1 MSLLPTAYIKGIAE
15 HAGGEVTLAGW
26 VYNKTEKG
34 KLIFIQL
41 RDGTGTI
48 QCVVFRKNVAE
59 EVFAAAKSLTQE
71 SSVRITGTVRADER
85 APSGFELDV
94 KEVEPLHLA
103 QEYPI
108 TPKEHGTEFL
118 MAHRHLHVRSA
129 KQHALLRIRA
139 EVIAAAEGYLNN
151 EDFVRFDTPILT
163 PVAAEGTSNLFAT
176 QYFDLGTAYLAQT
189 GQLYVESGMMSF
201 GKVYCFG
208 PTFRAE
214 QSKTRRHLTEFW
226 MIEPEL
232 AFADQDDNMVLQE
245 NFVSAIV
252 QQVLRHCPN
261 ELQTLERDTGVL
273 EKVVP
278 PFPRISY
285 DEAVERINAAV
296 KEGATVPPEGNPLP
310 PITWGEDFGAP
321 HETFLAAQFDRPVFV
336 VNYPAEVKAF
346 YMQPAEGR
354 PEVVRCADL
363 LAPEG
368 YGEIIGGSQRIHD
381 AALLEERIRRHGLD
395 PEHYQ
400 WYLDLRR
407 YGTVPHSGFGMGI
420 ERCTA
425 WIAGTRHIRETI
437 PFPRQLYRIY
447 P

>member
-1 MSLLPTAYIKGIAE
+1 MSLLPTTYIEQIGQHE
-15 HAGGEVTLAGW
+15 GQDVTLAGW

-34 KLIFIQL
+34 KLVFIQL

-48 QCVVFRKNVAE
+48 QCVVFKKNVSE
-59 EVFAAAKSLTQE
+59 ETFAAAKAVTQE
-71 SSVRITGTVRADER
+71 SSVYVTGNVRADER

-94 KEVEPLHLA
+94 KELRL
-103 QEYPI
+103 QSLTSEYPI

-118 MAHRHLHVRSA
+118 MNHRHLWVRSS
-129 KQHALLRIRA
+129 KQHALLRIRH
-139 EVIAAAEGYLNN
+139 EVIAGAQEFLNSQG
-151 EDFVRFDTPILT
+151 FVRFDTPILT
-163 PVAAEGTSNLFAT
+163 PVAAEGTTNLFST
-176 QYFDLGTAYLAQT
+176 EYFDLGKAYLAQT
-189 GQLYVESGMMSF
+189 GQLYVEAGMMSF

-214 QSKTRRHLTEFW
+214 HSKTRRHLTEFW
-226 MIEPEL
+226 MIEPEV

-245 NFVSAIV
+245 NFVSSIV
-252 QQVLRHCPN
+252 QRVLERRRDD
-261 ELQTLERDTGVL
+261 LVTLERDTSVL
-273 EKVVP
+273 EQVKP

-285 DEAVERINAAV
+285 DQAVEMINNAAR
-296 KEGATVPPEGNPLP
+296 EGVTVPPENQPLQ
-310 PITWGEDFGAP
+310 PIEWGEDFGAP
-321 HETFLAAQFDRPVFV
+321 HETFLAAQFNKPVFV

-346 YMQPAEGR
+346 YMQPVEGR
-354 PEVVRCADL
+354 PELVHCADL

-381 AALLEERIRRHGLD
+381 ADLLEQRIRDHGLN

-407 YGTVPHSGFGMGI
+407 YGSVPHSGYGMGI
-420 ERCTA
+420 ERCVA
-425 WIAGTRHIRETI
+425 WISGTRHIRETI
-437 PFPRQLYRIY
+437 SFPRQLYRIY

>member
-1 MSLLPTAYIKGIAE
+1 MSLLPTAYITSIAE
-15 HAGGEVTLAGW
+15 HAGDEVTLAGW
-26 VYNKTEKG
+26 VYHKTEKG

-59 EVFAAAKSLTQE
+59 ETFEAARSLTQE
-71 SSVRITGTVRADER
+71 SSVRIRGTVRADER
-85 APSGFELDV
+85 APSGFEIDV
-94 KEVEPLHLA
+94 TTVEPLHIA
-103 QEYPI
+103 SEYPI

-118 MAHRHLHVRSA
+118 MAHRHLHVRSS

-139 EVIAAAEGYLNN
+139 EVIAAAQEYLNN

-189 GQLYVESGMMSF
+189 GQLYVEAGMMSF

-252 QQVLRHCPN
+252 QRVLSRCAR
-261 ELQTLERDTGVL
+261 ELETLERDTTTLRNVL
-273 EKVVP
+273 P

-285 DEAVERINAAV
+285 DDAVERINAAGRAG
-296 KEGATVPPEGNPLP
+296 ETVPPEGNAVPPL
-310 PITWGEDFGAP
+310 TWGEDFGAP

-336 VNYPAEVKAF
+336 VNYPTAVKAF
-346 YMQPAEGR
+346 YMQPVDGR

-381 AALLEERIRRHGLD
+381 VELLEERIREHGLN
-395 PEHYQ
+395 PEHYR

-407 YGTVPHSGFGMGI
+407 YGTAPHAGFGMGI

-437 PFPRQLYRIY
+437 GFPRQLYRIY

>member
-1 MSLLPTAYIKGIAE
+1 MPLLPTTYISSIAE
-15 HAGGEVTLAGW
+15 HTGKEVTLAGW
-26 VYNKTEKG
+26 VYHKTEKG
-34 KLIFIQL
+34 KLVFIQL

-48 QCVVFRKNVAE
+48 QCVVFKKNVSE
-59 EVFAAAKSLTQE
+59 EVFEAAKALTQE
-71 SSVRITGTVRADER
+71 SSVYISGIPRADER
-85 APSGFELDV
+85 APGGYELDV
-94 KEVEPLHLA
+94 AGVEPVHIA
-103 QEYPI
+103 QDYPI

-129 KQHALLRIRA
+129 KQHALLRVRA
-139 EVIAAAEGYLNN
+139 EVIAAAQEYLNG
-151 EDFVRFDTPILT
+151 EGFIRFDTPILT

-226 MIEPEL
+226 MIEPER

-252 QQVLRHCPN
+252 QRVLRVCRT
-261 ELQTLERDTGVL
+261 ELQTLERDVTAL

-278 PFPRISY
+278 PFPRIFY
-285 DEAVERINAAV
+285 DEAVERINAAA
-296 KEGATVPPEGNPLP
+296 KAGATVPPEDNLLPL
-310 PITWGEDFGAP
+310 IEWGEDFGAP

-354 PEVVRCADL
+354 PDVVRCADL

-381 AALLEERIRRHGLD
+381 AALLEERIRHHGLN

>member
-71 SSVRITGTVRADER
+71 SSARITGTVRADER

-139 EVIAAAEGYLNN
+139 EVIAAAESYLNK

-252 QQVLRHCPN
+252 QQVLRRCPN
-261 ELQTLERDTGVL
+261 ELRTLERDTSVL

-296 KEGATVPPEGNPLP
+296 KEGLTVPPEGNPLP
-310 PITWGEDFGAP
+310 EITWGEDFGAP

-381 AALLEERIRRHGLD
+381 AALLQQRIREHGLN